1 VQLLEDTDNKEF
13 VKKLS
18 EVVGIKDENEILSPR
33 EIEVLNTL
41 IDGLSNK
48 EIGEKLFISVSTV
61 KTHIINIYSK
71 LGVKNRVEAV
81 NEGRKIL

>member
-1 VQLLEDTDNKEF
+1 MQLLEDKDNKEF

-18 EVVGIKDENEILSPR
+18 EVVGIKEENEVLSPR

-81 NEGRKIL
+81 NEGRKLL

>member
-1 VQLLEDTDNKEF
+1 M
-13 VKKLS
+13 KKLS
-18 EVVGIKDENEILSPR
+18 EVVGLKDENEVLSPR
-33 EIEVLNTL
+33 EIEVLKTL